1 VEQSIKSMTPPYTRA
16 QINASSPKRPALA
29 SSYVHNHYWIF
40 DAMTAILT
48 GDKPTQQHW
57 CELANACNVLE
68 ALRQQRHISDADEL
82 IPEAMQALLRAR
94 FRVPIRFDGTG
105 REAVLTMIDNYLTCC
120 RELPER
126 TIKSA
131 VNYAYNAQQHT
142 K

>member
-1 VEQSIKSMTPPYTRA
+1 
-16 QINASSPKRPALA
+16 
-29 SSYVHNHYWIF
+29 VHNHYRIF

-68 ALRQQRHISDADEL
+68 ALRQQRKLTDPEQLIVDAFE
-82 IPEAMQALLRAR
+82 ALLKAR
-94 FRVPIRFDGTG
+94 ERTPIRFDGVG

-131 VNYAYNAQQHT
+131 VNYAYNAQQHR

>member
-1 VEQSIKSMTPPYTRA
+1 MPPYTRA
-16 QINASSPKRPALA
+16 QINASSPRRPALT
-29 SSYVHNHYWIF
+29 SSYVHNHYRIF

-68 ALRQQRHISDADEL
+68 ALRQQRKLTDPEQLIVDAFE
-82 IPEAMQALLRAR
+82 ALLKAR
-94 FRVPIRFDGTG
+94 ERTPIRFDGVG

-131 VNYAYNAQQHT
+131 VNYAYNAQQHR